1 MNRVGLFFGSFD
13 PPHIGHANVVMGV
26 VNSKLVDKVLV
37 IPAYQNVWKS
47 NSSEFSYRLAMCRM
61 TFSPLA
67 PEVYVNAVE
76 KSMYVPSYSKGIPTY
91 DVLMELKSQMP
102 NNESDLVTL
111 EDCPQVHYVGGYEC
125 DTDRDSAMISF
136 SDVDIEFL
144 RDKSR
149 WKSGTAENI
158 VRRHNMSS
166 N

>member
-47 NSSEFSYRLAMCRM
+47 NSSEFSYRLAMCKM

-91 DVLMELKSQMP
+91 DVLMELKSQMY
-102 NNESDLVTL
+102 LKTITL
-111 EDCPQVHYVGGYEC
+111 ALSI
-125 DTDRDSAMISF
+125 TNFMMI
-136 SDVDIEFL
+136 IIQ
-144 RDKSR
+144 
-149 WKSGTAENI
+149 NI
-158 VRRHNMSS
+158 WTHLIL
-166 N
+166 

>member
-102 NNESDLVTL
+102 NNELVIITTPETYSAVSYTHLTL
-111 EDCPQVHYVGGYEC
+111 P
-125 DTDRDSAMISF
+125 TN
-136 SDVDIEFL
+136 
-144 RDKSR
+144 SR
-149 WKSGTAENI
+149 
-158 VRRHNMSS
+158 V
-166 N
+166 